1 MFFSNKNEPS
11 KKEQE
16 LEAQVQSLQQQLQT
30 QQEAVGFSQQEVV
43 VILSRDGNIDFVNDL
58 GKTMIK
64 NERELI
70 RELQKNED
78 SITVEGC
85 SGSVRHKKLPD
96 GRTIYSVL
104 KTDVRNAKDSGVMS
118 IHQKSIRHAL
128 GVTQGTFSEML
139 DELKVMKTESSAIAS
154 DSREGLHLI
163 TDTSQEMDQLNQHMQ
178 EAQERSSSLAHRS
191 GEISDTVTLIEDI
204 ADQTNL
210 LALNAAIEAARAGE
224 HGRGFAVVADEVR
237 QLAERTQK
245 ATKEISL
252 VVKAM
257 QQDTTETEEKT
268 KEVGSIVETT
278 KERID
283 TLFDSIEKF
292 EKNSSRSVYEVEHIS
307 DKIFASLAKIDH
319 VVYKNNL
326 YSLLYGETDDFK
338 QVDHK
343 HCRLG
348 NWYYEGIGK
357 SEFNKTKSYP
367 KLEAPHA
374 KVHTQANKLA
384 DECSGGEAVCSKEHI
399 EEMIKDIEENSKEV
413 FTLLDAMVEEK
424 SEQMMKKAASDL
436 FQSSKAKEIKKDK
449 KR

>member
-11 KKEQE
+11 QREKE
-16 LEAQVQSLQQQLQT
+16 LEAKVQSLQQALEAKE
-30 QQEAVGFSQQEVV
+30 EAVGFSQQEVI
-43 VILSRDGNIDFVNDL
+43 VILSPSGNLEFVNDL
-58 GKTMIK
+58 GKNMIK
-64 NERELI
+64 NENELV

-96 GRTIYSVL
+96 GNTLYSVL

-128 GVTQGTFSEML
+128 GVTQSTFSEML
-139 DELKVMKTESSAIAS
+139 DELKLMKKESAAIAE
-154 DSREGLHLI
+154 DSRDGLTII
-163 TDTSQEMDQLNQHMQ
+163 TETSSEMDQLNQHMQ

-257 QQDTTETEEKT
+257 QQDTSETEEKT

-278 KERID
+278 KDRID
-283 TLFDSIEKF
+283 TLFESIERF

-348 NWYYEGIGK
+348 NWYYEGIGRG
-357 SEFNKTKSYP
+357 EFSKTKSYP
-367 KLEAPHA
+367 KLEKPHA
-374 KVHTQANKLA
+374 QVHTVANALA
-384 DECSGGEAVCSKEHI
+384 DECSGGEAICSKEHI
-399 EEMIKDIEENSKEV
+399 EEMVQEIEENSKDV
-413 FTLLDAMVEEK
+413 FKLLDAMVEEK
-424 SEQMMKKAASDL
+424 SELMMKKAANDL
-436 FQSSKAKEIKKDK
+436 FSSAQSKKTPSKEK
-449 KR
+449 

>member
-11 KKEQE
+11 QRERELEEKLKQLEQE
-16 LEAQVQSLQQQLQT
+16 LEAKE
-30 QQEAVGFSQQEVV
+30 EAVGFSQQEVI
-43 VILSRDGNIDFVNDL
+43 VILSAEGTMEFVNDL
-58 GKTMIK
+58 GRAMIK
-64 NERELI
+64 NEREFVSQ
-70 RELQKNED
+70 LQKNED

-85 SGSVRHKKLPD
+85 SGTVRHKNLPG
-96 GRTIYSVL
+96 GRTIYSVI

-128 GVTQGTFSEML
+128 SVTQGTFSEML
-139 DELKVMKTESSAIAS
+139 DELKVMKKESSAIAD
-154 DSREGLHLI
+154 DSGEGLELI
-163 TDTSQEMDQLNQHMQ
+163 TQTSHEIDQLNDHMQ

-191 GEISDTVTLIEDI
+191 TEISDTVTLIEDI

-268 KEVGSIVETT
+268 KIVGGIVEET
-278 KERID
+278 KDRID
-283 TLFDSIEKF
+283 TLFASIENF
-292 EKNSSRSVYEVEHIS
+292 EKNASRSVYEVEHIS

-338 QVDHK
+338 QVNHK
-343 HCRLG
+343 QCRLG

-367 KLEAPHA
+367 KLESPHA
-374 KVHTQANKLA
+374 KVHTVANKLA
-384 DECSGGEAVCSKEHI
+384 NECSGGEAICSKEHI
-399 EEMIKDIEENSKEV
+399 EDMVNEIEENSKQV
-413 FTLLDAMVEEK
+413 FVLLDAMVEEK
-424 SEQMMKKAASDL
+424 SELMMKKAASDL
-436 FQSSKAKEIKKDK
+436 FKSSNNNKK
-449 KR
+449 